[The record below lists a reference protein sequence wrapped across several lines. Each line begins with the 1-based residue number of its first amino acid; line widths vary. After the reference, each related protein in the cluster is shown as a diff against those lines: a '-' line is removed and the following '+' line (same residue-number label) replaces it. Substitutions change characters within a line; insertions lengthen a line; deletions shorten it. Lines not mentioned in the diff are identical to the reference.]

1 MGTLY
6 RIPGELN
13 LVFVIGDDLPIT
25 VDLDQDVTSATFEAA
40 VYVDGVGVFATSPG
54 AGYITTPGATVFAPT
69 VTVTDAAAGTL
80 ELSITD
86 AQTALLSSSVTYRW
100 FLRMTT
106 GTLTRTIL
114 SGFAEAR
121 QP

>member
-25 VDLDQDVTSATFEAA
+25 VDLDQDVTSATFEAG

-54 AGYITTPGATVFAPT
+54 AGYITTPGATVFNPY

-80 ELSITD
+80 EISIAD
-86 AQTALLSSSVTYRW
+86 AQTAMLSSSVTYRW

-106 GTLTRTIL
+106 GAITRTIL

>member
-25 VDLDQDVTSATFEAA
+25 VDLDQDVTGATFEAA
-40 VYVDGVGVFATSPG
+40 VYVQGLGVFSGSPG
-54 AGYITTPGATVFAPT
+54 EEYETEPGATVFEPY
-69 VTVTDAAAGTL
+69 VTVTNAAAGTL
-80 ELSITD
+80 EISIAD
-86 AQTALLSSSVTYRW
+86 AQTDMLSPSVSYRW
-100 FLRMTT
+100 YLRMTT